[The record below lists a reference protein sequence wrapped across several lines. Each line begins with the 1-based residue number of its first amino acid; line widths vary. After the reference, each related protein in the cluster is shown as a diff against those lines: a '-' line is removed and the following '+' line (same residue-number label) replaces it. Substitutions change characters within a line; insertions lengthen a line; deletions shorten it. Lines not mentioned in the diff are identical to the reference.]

1 VKTVNKTMHRRRE
14 SGLCAMCGVVACET
28 FRCSS
33 CNAKHS
39 KRICEIRAG
48 YVRDGK
54 CIQCGITNENRITRC
69 DRCRERQKRA
79 VAMSTA
85 RRRKR

>member
-1 VKTVNKTMHRRRE
+1 MKTVNKTMNRRRE
-14 SGLCAMCGVVACET
+14 SGMCAMCGLVECRT

-48 YVRDGK
+48 YIRDGK
-54 CIQCGITNENRITRC
+54 CIQCGMTNGNRITRC
-69 DRCRERQKRA
+69 DRCKERNARP

-85 RRRKR
+85 RIRGR